1 MICCKSI
8 TAAIIAAIPQDV
20 IDPMTLTRFEM
31 NGRLAIIT
39 MANQPKRNA
48 LSDAMITEILASLL
62 QAEAEKARCVILRAD
77 PGVKIWSAGHDIS
90 ELPKTHRDPLGW
102 SDPLR
107 VVIRAIEE
115 FPAPIIA
122 LIEGG
127 VWGGAC
133 EMALACDIIVA
144 TPDSTFAITPAK
156 LGIPYNVTGLLTFM
170 NAANL
175 HIVKEM
181 AFTAQP
187 VDAQRALLV
196 GLVNHLQEP
205 SEITDFCIE
214 MARGIEKMAP
224 LAIAVMKEE
233 LRVLA
238 SAHSIT
244 PRMFERVQG
253 MRRKVY
259 DSSDYEEGVKAFQEK
274 RSPVFIGE

>member
-1 MICCKSI
+1 MSLI
-8 TAAIIAAIPQDV
+8 QVDV
-20 IDPMTLTRFEM
+20 QGRLTTLTM
-31 NGRLAIIT
+31 CNPT
-39 MANQPKRNA
+39 KRNA
-48 LSDAMITEILASLL
+48 LSEAMIDGILNGLE
-62 QAEAEKARCVILRAD
+62 QAREAKSRCVILRAE
-77 PGVKIWSAGHDIS
+77 PGTRIWSAGHDIS
-90 ELPKTHRDPLGW
+90 ELPKSHRDPLGW

-144 TPDSTFAITPAK
+144 TPNSTFAITPAK
-156 LGIPYNVTGLLTFM
+156 LGIPYNITGLLTFM

-175 HIVKEM
+175 HTVKEM
-181 AFTAQP
+181 AFTAKP
-187 VDAQRALLV
+187 LDAERALLV
-196 GLVNHLQEP
+196 GLVNHVRDPE
-205 SEITDFCIE
+205 EITDFCE
-214 MARGIEKMAP
+214 DMARGIEQLAP

-259 DSSDYEEGVKAFQEK
+259 DSTDYVEGVKAFQEK
-274 RSPVFIGE
+274 RSPVFLGE

>member
-1 MICCKSI
+1 MSLIEIESEGS
-8 TAAIIAAIPQDV
+8 V
-20 IDPMTLTRFEM
+20 LTLS
-31 NGRLAIIT
+31 
-39 MANQPKRNA
+39 MANPARRNV
-48 LSDAMITEILASLL
+48 LGGAMIDEILAGLD
-62 QAEAEKARCVILRAD
+62 KAHQIRARAVILRAI
-77 PGVKIWSAGHDIS
+77 PGTQVWSAGHDIS
-90 ELPKTHRDPLGW
+90 ELPHSHRDPLGW

-133 EMALACDIIVA
+133 EMAMACDILVA
-144 TPDSTFAITPAK
+144 TPGSTFAITPAR
-156 LGIPYNVTGLLTFM
+156 LGIPYNITGLLTFL
-170 NAANL
+170 NAVPL
-175 HIVKEM
+175 HAVKEM

-187 VDAQRALLV
+187 ITGERALQL
-196 GLVNHLQEP
+196 GLVNHLQPAE
-205 SEITDFCIE
+205 EITAFCTELAQSI
-214 MARGIEKMAP
+214 AALSP

-253 MRRKVY
+253 LRRRVY
-259 DSSDYEEGVKAFQEK
+259 DSADYQEGVRAFKEK
-274 RSPVFIGE
+274 RKPVFSGE

>member
-1 MICCKSI
+1 MSI
-8 TAAIIAAIPQDV
+8 VQFHMDG
-20 IDPMTLTRFEM
+20 L
-31 NGRLAIIT
+31 LAVVT
-39 MANQPKRNA
+39 MANPAKRNA
-48 LSDAMITEILASLL
+48 LSEAMIEGILNALE
-62 QAEAEKARCVILRAD
+62 QAQAAQARCVILRAE
-77 PGVKIWSAGHDIS
+77 PGTRIWSAGHDIS
-90 ELPKTHRDPLGW
+90 ELPKSHRDPLGW

-156 LGIPYNVTGLLTFM
+156 LGIPYNVSGLLTFM
-170 NAANL
+170 NAASL
-175 HIVKEM
+175 HTVKEM
-181 AFTAQP
+181 AFTAKP
-187 VDAQRALLV
+187 IGAERALLV
-196 GLVNHLQEP
+196 GLINHLVP
-205 SEITDFCIE
+205 ADEITDFCVQ
-214 MARGIEKMAP
+214 MARGIEPLAP

-259 DSSDYEEGVKAFQEK
+259 DSEDYEEGVKAFKEK
-274 RSPVFIGE
+274 RAPAFRGQ

>member
-1 MICCKSI
+1 MS
-8 TAAIIAAIPQDV
+8 
-20 IDPMTLTRFEM
+20 LTRIDTD
-31 NGRLAIIT
+31 GRLTVIT
-39 MANQPKRNA
+39 MTNAPKRNA
-48 LSDAMITEILASLL
+48 LSEEMIEGILAALK
-62 QAEAEKARCVILRAD
+62 QAEADKARCVILRAE
-77 PGVKIWSAGHDIS
+77 PGTKVWSAGHDIS

-127 VWGGAC
+127 VWGGGC
-133 EMALACDIIVA
+133 EMALACDMLVA

-156 LGIPYNVTGLLTFM
+156 LGIPYNITGLLTFM
-170 NAANL
+170 NAVTL

-187 VDAQRALLV
+187 ISAERALAL
-196 GLVNHLQEP
+196 GMINHVQAAD
-205 SEITDFCIE
+205 EITRFCVD
-214 MARGIEKMAP
+214 MARGIEQLAP

-253 MRRKVY
+253 MRRTVY
-259 DSSDYEEGVKAFQEK
+259 DSTDYEEGVKAFQE
-274 RSPVFIGE
+274 RRPPVFLGE

>member
-1 MICCKSI
+1 
-8 TAAIIAAIPQDV
+8 
-20 IDPMTLTRFEM
+20 MTLTRFETD
-31 NGRLAIIT
+31 GRLAVIT
-39 MANQPKRNA
+39 MANQAKRNA
-48 LSDAMITEILASLL
+48 LSDAMITEILESLR
-62 QAEAEKARCVILRAD
+62 QAEAAKARCVILRSE

-90 ELPKTHRDPLGW
+90 ELPKSHRDPLGW

-175 HIVKEM
+175 HVVKEM
-181 AFTAQP
+181 AFTARP
-187 VDAQRALLV
+187 VDAKRALLV
-196 GLVNHLQEP
+196 GLINHLVEP
-205 SEITDFCIE
+205 REITEFCIE

-259 DSSDYEEGVKAFQEK
+259 DSTDYVEGVKAFQEK
-274 RSPVFIGE
+274 RPPVFQGE

>member
-1 MICCKSI
+1 MSLIR
-8 TAAIIAAIPQDV
+8 V
-20 IDPMTLTRFEM
+20 EID
-31 NGRLAIIT
+31 NRLATLT

-48 LSDAMITEILASLL
+48 LSEAMIEEILAGLD
-62 QAEAEKARCVILRAD
+62 QALAAKVRCVILRAE
-77 PGVKIWSAGHDIS
+77 PGVRIWSAGHDIS
-90 ELPKTHRDPLGW
+90 ELPKSHRDPLGW

-175 HIVKEM
+175 HTVKEM
-181 AFTAQP
+181 AFTAKP
-187 VDAQRALLV
+187 IEAERALLV
-196 GLVNHLQEP
+196 GLINHLKP
-205 SEITDFCIE
+205 ADEITGFCVE
-214 MARGIEKMAP
+214 MAHGIEQLAP

-259 DSSDYEEGVKAFQEK
+259 DSDDYVEGVKAFQEK
-274 RSPVFIGE
+274 RPPVFEGE